1 MRMRDNG
8 GKKGKQHAVVT
19 NKQWLKARTA
29 LLSKEKEFTR
39 LRDKLSRQ
47 RRELPWERVEKK
59 YVFDGPGGKESL
71 AELFENRSQLVVYHF
86 MFNPVSD
93 EGCKHCS
100 FWADN
105 FNGIVVHLNHRDV
118 TFLAISRA
126 PLARI
131 EPFKKRMG
139 WSFKWL
145 SSSQNDFNYDY
156 QASFTPEAIQS
167 GTVFYNYA
175 KQKMNMSDREGVSV
189 FYKDASGA
197 IFHTYSTYAR
207 GIDMLNTAYH
217 YLDLLP
223 KGRDEGDSPQ
233 SWVRFRDTYKD

>member
-1 MRMRDNG
+1 MSMREDG

-47 RRELPWERVEKK
+47 RRELPWEHVEKK
-59 YVFDGPGGKESL
+59 YVFEGPGGNESL

-105 FNGIVVHLNHRDV
+105 FNGIVVHLNHRDM
-118 TFLAISRA
+118 TFVAISRA
-126 PLARI
+126 PLAKI
-131 EPFKKRMG
+131 EPFMNRMG

-156 QASFTPEAIQS
+156 HVSFTPETIQS

-175 KQKMNMSDREGVSV
+175 KQKMNMSDREGVSA

-197 IFHTYSTYAR
+197 IFHTYSAYAR

-223 KGRDEGDSPQ
+223 KGRDESHSPQ
-233 SWVRFRDTYKD
+233 SWVRFHDRYQD

>member
-1 MRMRDNG
+1 MRMANEG
-8 GKKGKQHAVVT
+8 SSNIKNHAVVSHEE
-19 NKQWLKARTA
+19 WIEARTA
-29 LLSKEKEFTR
+29 FLAKEKEFTR
-39 LRDKLSRQ
+39 LRDQISQQ

-86 MFNPVSD
+86 MFNPESD
-93 EGCKHCS
+93 AGCKHCS

-105 FNGIVVHLNHRDV
+105 FNDNVVHLNHRDV
-118 TFLAISRA
+118 SFVVISRA
-126 PLARI
+126 PLLKI

-139 WSFKWL
+139 WSFKWV

-156 QASFTPEAIQS
+156 QASFSPEAIRS
-167 GTVFYNYA
+167 GTLFYNYA
-175 KQKMNMSDREGVSV
+175 QQKMNMADREGISV
-189 FYKDASGA
+189 FYKDGSGA

-207 GIDMLNTAYH
+207 GIDMLNAAYH
-217 YLDLLP
+217 YLDLVP

-233 SWVRFRDTYKD
+233 FWVRYRDSYGD

>member
-1 MRMRDNG
+1 MRNDGSKTTR
-8 GKKGKQHAVVT
+8 KHPVVS

-29 LLSKEKEFTR
+29 LLAKEKQFTR

-71 AELFENRSQLVVYHF
+71 ADLFENRSQLVVYHF
-86 MFNPVSD
+86 MFNPASD

-105 FNGIVVHLNHRDV
+105 FNGIVAHLNHRDV
-118 TFLAISRA
+118 TFVTISRA
-126 PLARI
+126 PLAKI

-156 QASFTPEAIQS
+156 QASFTPEAIRS

-197 IFHTYSTYAR
+197 IFHTYSSYAR

-217 YLDLLP
+217 YLDLVP

-233 SWVRFRDTYKD
+233 SWVRFHDRYED